1 MYLGNIDIKN
11 EPRQTLPI
19 HNNGQAPRKNQNAF
33 PHTSET
39 SVGRGS
45 DGIVSQTEMDVNTNS
60 ENNFDNYIK
69 RMVNDNELTL
79 IKRKAP
85 KSEVEGQTISQRY
98 NSGASDNSIHNTEA
112 DVNSNSNNSSGTGKN
127 ALTADLDNIVDSGG
141 GTEQKRSK
149 AEMAANREI
158 EELVRRY
165 DGGEIGREELSD
177 GIKGALSV
185 MNAGAKTEIGEKLKK
200 AEKRIA
206 RQNEQLIEQ
215 RRTARQNAEQKVSD
229 ANKSQFLLLRH

>member
-1 MYLGNIDIKN
+1 MYLENVDIKN
-11 EPRQTLPI
+11 EPRQTMPI

-39 SVGRGS
+39 LAGRGS
-45 DGIVSQTEMDVNTNS
+45 DSIVSQTETNVNTNS